1 MSIRSTLFAAAAVA
15 LLSLA
20 AAGTASAAGSTSSCF
35 LANQWSAWHAPN
47 PNVIYLRVNSNR
59 IYRLDLSAGSS
70 SLQDPGVHLVS
81 RIEGSDW
88 ICSPLD
94 LQLEVA
100 DDMGGLREGLIVKS
114 ITLLTPDEVKAI
126 PKRDLP

>member
-1 MSIRSTLFAAAAVA
+1 MSIRSTLLGAAAVA

-20 AAGTASAAGSTSSCF
+20 GATAASAAGSTTSCF
-35 LANQWSAWHAPN
+35 LANDWSGWHSPS

-59 IYRLDLSAGSS
+59 IYRLELSAGSS
-70 SLQDPGVHLVS
+70 SLQDPGMHLVS

-94 LQLEVA
+94 LQLELA
-100 DDMGGLREGLIVKS
+100 DDHGGFNEGLIVKT

-126 PKRDLP
+126 PKKDLP

>member
-1 MSIRSTLFAAAAVA
+1 MSVRSTLFAAAAAA
-15 LLSLA
+15 LISLA
-20 AAGTASAAGSTSSCF
+20 GATAASAAGAGTSCF
-35 LANQWSAWHAPN
+35 LANEWAGWHAPS
-47 PNVIYLRVNSNR
+47 PDVIYLRVNSNR

-70 SLQDPGVHLVS
+70 SLQDPGMHLVS

-100 DDMGGLREGLIVKS
+100 DDMGGFREGLIVKS

-126 PKRDLP
+126 PKKDLP

>member
-1 MSIRSTLFAAAAVA
+1 MSIRSTLAGAAAVA
-15 LLSLA
+15 LMSLA
-20 AAGTASAAGSTSSCF
+20 AAPMANAASSGTSCF
-35 LANQWSAWHAPN
+35 LANEWEGWHSPS
-47 PNVIYLRVNSNR
+47 PNVIYLRVGANR

-70 SLQDPGVHLVS
+70 SLQDGGMHLVN
-81 RIEGSDW
+81 RIQGSDW

-100 DDMGGLREGLIVKS
+100 DDHGGFREGLIVKS

>member
-1 MSIRSTLFAAAAVA
+1 MSIRSTLFAAAAA
-15 LLSLA
+15 LLVSLA
-20 AAGTASAAGSTSSCF
+20 GASVASAAGSTSSCF
-35 LANQWSAWHAPN
+35 LANQWSGWHAPN
-47 PNVIYLRVNSNR
+47 PNVIYLRVDSNR